1 MPPSPTTLGGPYL
14 WEHPAWPDG
23 LSWDAHAVSVAL
35 SAARAAQG
43 RLLAKASLVGMAD
56 RTRLEAAAVEEEAL
70 TTSLIEGERLDRE
83 SVRSSVA
90 RQLGLD
96 RAGASPTARAVDG
109 LVTVLLDATRNA
121 HASVTLAR
129 LCGWQAALFPTGF
142 SGTHRVRVGA
152 LRSGD
157 EPMRVVSGAWGEHP
171 VVHFEAP
178 PSARVPAEVETFLT
192 WLAAPRP
199 PGVDTFARAGLAH
212 LRFVTIHPFDD
223 GNGRVTRALTDLVLA
238 REESGNTPRLWSLS
252 AQIEQ
257 ERSDYYDAL
266 QSAQRG
272 QGDVTAWLIWFLGCV
287 TRAMAR
293 AEAAI
298 DLVLAKVRFW
308 AAHAGQTCNA
318 RQRKILD
325 RLLQAGPV
333 GFVGGMTTRKA
344 AALTGASRATAQRD
358 LAELVAAG
366 MLRPLPGGGRS
377 SAYEVVWDDA
387 SRGTS

>member
-23 LSWDAHAVSVAL
+23 LSWEPHAVSVAL
-35 SAARAAQG
+35 GSARLAQG
-43 RLLAKASLVGMAD
+43 RLLAKASLVGLAD

-121 HASVTLAR
+121 HAPLTLAR

-142 SGTHRVRVGA
+142 SGTHRVTVGT

-178 PSARVPAEVETFLT
+178 PSDRVPHEFAIFLT
-192 WLAAPRP
+192 WLAPPAPP
-199 PGVDTFARAGLAH
+199 QGIDTFVRAGIAH
-212 LRFVTIHPFDD
+212 LRFVTLHPFDD

-238 REESGNTPRLWSLS
+238 REEAAGAPRLWSLS

-272 QGDVTAWLIWFLGCV
+272 QGDVTAWLVWFLGCV
-287 TRAMAR
+287 ARALAR
-293 AEAAI
+293 AEATL

-308 AAHAGQTCNA
+308 ATHGGHACNA

-325 RLLQAGPV
+325 RLLQAGPA

-377 SAYEVVWDDA
+377 SAYEVVWA
-387 SRGTS
+387 AA